1 MKKAFILLHL
11 AVVLAGFTG
20 VFGRLI
26 TLNAGLISWYRLMLS
41 GLLLLL
47 ILAASGRLKKIT
59 FKNAVRIGSAGAFL
73 GLHWVFFYASIKYS
87 NISVGVVCF

>member
-1 MKKAFILLHL
+1 MHL

-59 FKNAVRIGSAGAFL
+59 FKNRFALGFL
-73 GLHWVFFYASIKYS
+73 LRQH
-87 NISVGVVCF
+87 